1 MGPSKYPM
9 GATMLTCNKC
19 DVLHLATTK
28 SARLIPILNFNHRN
42 KCNILHLATTKSA
55 LLIQIWIFSR
65 QNKCSVLHLATTK
78 SALLIPIWNFS
89 RQNNVNAW
97 DSLTINSRLWEPQAP
112 NCDRCWPNPGNKLQE
127 VLGRCLG
134 FFQPRCN
141 PPQRVRRI
149 MWQLLLAPGR
159 ALLAAPAKAL
169 WFPVIVTTRHR
180 SKI

>member
-1 MGPSKYPM
+1 M
-9 GATMLTCNKC
+9 GAT
-19 DVLHLATTK
+19 TK
-28 SARLIPILNFNHRN
+28 HARLIPIWIFNHRN
-42 KCNILHLATTKSA
+42 KCNKLHLATTKSA
-55 LLIQIWIFSR
+55 LLIQ
-65 QNKCSVLHLATTK
+65 
-78 SALLIPIWNFS
+78 IWNFS

-97 DSLTINSRLWEPQAP
+97 DSLTTNSRLWEPQAP
-112 NCDRCWPNPGNKLQE
+112 ECNRCWPNPGNKLQE

-134 FFQPRCN
+134 FCQRRWI